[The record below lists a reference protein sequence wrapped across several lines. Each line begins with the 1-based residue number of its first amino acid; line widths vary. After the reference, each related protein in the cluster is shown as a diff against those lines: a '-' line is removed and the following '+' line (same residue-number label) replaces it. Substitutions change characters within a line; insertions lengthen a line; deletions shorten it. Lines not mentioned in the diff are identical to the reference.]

1 MMPDHRSAGGSGASR
16 ATRTAEERHG
26 AYRHEIDHFR
36 RARRDRDWAACW
48 RYLERAH
55 IIARPLFRLHIS
67 SHFEMLSFAVSRGDT
82 REIFGQLLRIML
94 VPLGALTGQLPAGNT
109 GRARVSA
116 FVPMTVPDD
125 LQPYVRPGAR

>member
-1 MMPDHRSAGGSGASR
+1 MPDQRSIGDSGALR
-16 ATRTAEERHG
+16 ATSTAEARHG
-26 AYRHEIDHFR
+26 AYRQEIDHFR

-55 IIARPLFRLHIS
+55 IITQPLFRLHIS

-94 VPLGALTGQLPAGNT
+94 VPLGALTGRLPVGNT

>member
-16 ATRTAEERHG
+16 ATRTAGARRG
-26 AYRHEIDHFR
+26 AYRQEIDHFR

-55 IIARPLFRLHIS
+55 IIAQPLFRLHLP
-67 SHFEMLSFAVSRGDT
+67 SHAEMLKFAVARGDA

-94 VPLGALTGQLPAGNT
+94 VPLGALTGRLPAGNT